1 MPMSSLDDVFGR
13 SSDTSTFNW
22 DSLFVDVSNVPENG
36 YGYFQLVTLLL
47 IYFSLLWLGSYLIV
61 TGTELLIF
69 LPGMSSVVGSIILPV
84 LGQLPMILLSVFAG
98 FGADAQAE
106 LEVGVGALAGGI
118 VGQVSIYGYL
128 TILLGSV
135 NLDPTTGM
143 TDYSKASKKR
153 ATATYTEFWLLSG
166 IKSGKYTALSTIY
179 ALVTAFPFV
188 ILLVPNIMY
197 AEEREADLS
206 KQERPYDIFAF
217 VFAYLLFCMFSINQ
231 YIIMTAND
239 DLPYFDVKDQLMS
252 ESVRRKLVSLMSVLS
267 KEVQDAEDEDAE
279 NEAIRNRE
287 RTQSIGVG
295 TGVSRPVS
303 PVGEDSPLVIGSS
316 KPKKARLRQLK
327 MKLQRIITPF
337 FTAET
342 VAAQM
347 ISLSDLLLLFHELGE
362 KHMSLLQLEKIFAGY
377 LAKSE
382 GLGPTPPSSV
392 DNSMSGGLTLGG
404 GDRETGGIMSG
415 FGGSG
420 FGGIVSSSRPKR
432 NRDLVASQTLSI
444 DNVFEGLANFL
455 THYKEFHDDETSG
468 SSSSPPNVNPLE
480 STMEDMGEF
489 PQDLNEFSKEEQEYY
504 LRVRSGLFL
513 ACGLLLSIYAV
524 DPIILTMEE
533 LSDRLGISA
542 YYISFVV
549 VGGVDVPTLLAVLK
563 YGTKR
568 SERTVSICQDTV
580 LGSVITLNTLGLG
593 TFMAIVYSQGL
604 AWEYLAEGVAIL
616 SSLILA
622 SVLYFKEVMTMLDG
636 MLLLLLFPIALGVVA
651 IMRSYGYT

>member
-153 ATATYTEFWLLSG
+153 ATTTYTEFWLLSG

-279 NEAIRNRE
+279 NEATRNRE
-287 RTQSIGVG
+287 RTQSTGEG
-295 TGVSRPVS
+295 TGVPRPVS
-303 PVGEDSPLVIGSS
+303 PAGEDSPLVTGPS
-316 KPKKARLRQLK
+316 KPKKARMRQLK
-327 MKLQRIITPF
+327 IKLQRIITPF

-342 VAAQM
+342 VTAQM
-347 ISLSDLLLLFHELGE
+347 ITLSDLLLLFHELGE

-382 GLGPTPPSSV
+382 GLGATPPSSV
-392 DNSMSGGLTLGG
+392 DNSMSGGLTVGL
-404 GDRETGGIMSG
+404 GDRDRGGGGIMSG
-415 FGGSG
+415 L
-420 FGGIVSSSRPKR
+420 GGIVSSSRATR

-455 THYKEFHDDETSG
+455 THYKEFHGDETSG
-468 SSSSPPNVNPLE
+468 SSSSAPNINPLE

-489 PQDLNEFSKEEQEYY
+489 PQDLNEFSKEEQEFY
-504 LRVRSGLFL
+504 LRVRSAIFL
-513 ACGLLLSIYAV
+513 TCGLLLSIYAV
-524 DPIILTMEE
+524 DPIILTMDE

-549 VGGVDVPTLLAVLK
+549 VGGIDVPTLLAVLK